1 MAGDGQVQGRIRLA
15 TPAGLQVKPAAITVE
30 PLDPVGV
37 VITGD
42 HTIPM
47 SSQYVVRAPG
57 YMMKVYHAS
66 GVSFYL
72 LDGEGR
78 HRHGRIRGANF
89 TTGIPAVERNGRGS
103 TISPSL
109 ASSFGAAQT
118 A

>member
-1 MAGDGQVQGRIRLA
+1 MGRSRA
-15 TPAGLQVKPAAITVE
+15 ASAWQCPPGSRCKPAAITVE

-66 GVSFYL
+66 GVSFYF

-89 TTGIPAVERNGRGS
+89 TTGIPAVERDGRGS